1 MIYKGLLAAL
11 LIFSFATAN
20 AGEPARNGGY
30 VGAGLGF
37 TEFEDDRFASD
48 WGLALDDS
56 SEGFGIAGGWKFSR
70 YFAVE
75 LRYTDFGDFTLS
87 DSFASADVNTTIASV
102 HAVGMI
108 PLGDGSW
115 ELYGAIGLGSVELS
129 VLGDSEN
136 EPVGAFGLGVRYN
149 ITENASLGLHRD
161 AYAWEYVDVVD
172 DAYDMGVVTTGI
184 TFRYIF

>member
-1 MIYKGLLAAL
+1 MINKGLLTAL

-20 AGEPARNGGY
+20 AGEPAKNGGY
-30 VGAGLGF
+30 IGAGFGF
-37 TEFEDDRFASD
+37 TELDDDRFAFD
-48 WGLALDDS
+48 WGLDLDDN
-56 SEGFGIAGGWKFSR
+56 SEGFGVVGGWKFSR
-70 YFAVE
+70 HFALE

-87 DSFASADVNTTIASV
+87 DFTGSADLSTTIASI

-115 ELYGAIGLGSVELS
+115 ELYGAIGFGSVELS
-129 VLGDSEN
+129 VLGESEN
-136 EPVGAFGLGVRYN
+136 EQVGAFGLGVRYN
-149 ITENASLGLHRD
+149 ITENVSLALHRD

-172 DAYDMGVVTTGI
+172 DAYDMAVVTNGI